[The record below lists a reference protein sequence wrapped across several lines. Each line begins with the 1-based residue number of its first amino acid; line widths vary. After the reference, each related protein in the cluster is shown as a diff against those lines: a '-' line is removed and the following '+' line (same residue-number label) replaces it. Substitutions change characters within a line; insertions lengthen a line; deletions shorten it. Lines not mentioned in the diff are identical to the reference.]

1 MHIVYLAVDSK
12 KRQQG
17 IRVTRQGKEGSQ
29 LKKWFM
35 EQITAVGNWGTN
47 PTGELLKNSTALRSF
62 WDHSSL
68 TMD

>member
-1 MHIVYLAVDSK
+1 
-12 KRQQG
+12 
-17 IRVTRQGKEGSQ
+17 
-29 LKKWFM
+29 M

-62 WDHSSL
+62 WDHNSL